1 MKKLPIVALILVLA
15 SLVMLGGCIAPPGV
29 EISVLKPA
37 EIDIGYVKTI
47 GISRFRG
54 QGGDAVTNRL
64 TAKLFEG
71 RYFTI
76 LERQRID
83 ALINEMGLAE
93 IGIVDPSEAAQLG
106 KALGAEAIVF
116 GSVDGYVVE
125 DSRGRQKVTK
135 YRKTGRKVKGIFGWM
150 VDETEPYEVILPYTM
165 RQARVA
171 VTFKMVNVE
180 TTELLGIKSITK
192 EYRDK
197 VIHDPDR
204 PGELKAKGIILD
216 ELVDQTTDGFVKL
229 VSPHY
234 VTEKKI
240 WENIDL
246 KEGKTAFNYFKN
258 GLYAETGEILDRLME
273 YPKLKPQQLAAVYY
287 DRGLIYEILGN
298 LNKAEELYTKAARLK
313 GSDLH
318 LKALKNIRKKIED
331 VKKLQEQQ
339 L

>member
-1 MKKLPIVALILVLA
+1 MKKLGILALVGLV
-15 SLVMLGGCIAPPGV
+15 VLGGCMHRGSV
-29 EISVLKPA
+29 EIKVLKPA

-47 GISRFRG
+47 GISSFRG

-71 RYFTI
+71 GLFTI
-76 LERQRID
+76 LERQRIN
-83 ALINEMGLAE
+83 ALIDEMGLAE
-93 IGIVDPSEAAQLG
+93 IGIVDQSRAAQLG

-125 DSRGRQKVTK
+125 DFRGREKVTRH
-135 YRKTGRKVKGIFGWM
+135 RKTGRRVKGLFGWM

-165 RQARVA
+165 RQARIA

-180 TTELLGIKSITK
+180 STELLAIKSITK
-192 EYRDK
+192 EYRQK

-204 PGELKAKGIILD
+204 PGELKARGIILD
-216 ELVDQTTDGFVKL
+216 ELVDQATDEFVKL

-234 VTEKKI
+234 VIEKKI
-240 WENIDL
+240 WENIDVE
-246 KEGKTAFNYFKN
+246 EGKTALNYFKN
-258 GLYAETGEILDRLME
+258 GLYPETGEILDRLLR
-273 YPKLKPQQLAAVYY
+273 YPTLEAYQLTAVYY

-298 LNKAEELYTKAARLK
+298 LNKAEEFYEKAATLK
-313 GSDLH
+313 SSDFH
-318 LKALKNIRKKIED
+318 LTALKNIREKIED

>member
-1 MKKLPIVALILVLA
+1 
-15 SLVMLGGCIAPPGV
+15 MLGGCIVPPSV
-29 EISVLKPA
+29 EIKVLKPA
-37 EIDIGYVKTI
+37 EMDIGHIKTI
-47 GISRFRG
+47 GISSFRG

-93 IGIVDPSEAAQLG
+93 IGIVDPSEAARLG

-125 DSRGRQKVTK
+125 DSRGREKVTK
-135 YRKTGRKVKGIFGWM
+135 RRPTGRKVKGIFGWM
-150 VDETEPYEVILPYTM
+150 VDETEPYEVVLPYTM

-180 TTELLGIKSITK
+180 STELLAIKSITK

-204 PGELKAKGIILD
+204 PRQLKAKGIILD
-216 ELVDQTTDGFVKL
+216 ELVDQTTDRFVKL

-234 VTEKKI
+234 VMEKKI
-240 WENIDL
+240 WENIAL
-246 KEGKTAFNYFKN
+246 EEGKTAFSYFKN
-258 GLYAETGEILDRLME
+258 GLYAETGEILDRLIR
-273 YPKLKPQQLAAVYY
+273 YPNLESGQLAAVYY
-287 DRGLIYEILGN
+287 DRGLIYEIVGN
-298 LNKAEELYTKAARLK
+298 LNKAEELYTEAVTVK

-318 LKALKNIRKKIED
+318 LKALRNIREKIED

-339 L
+339 V